1 MIKTGRNI
9 IMKRMICAALVA
21 ALMLS
26 IAGCGA
32 NVKNDMTATEG
43 ITAGATAGDTK
54 AADGTS
60 PALSL
65 TEAAEDV
72 GAYSGEAADADFAMA
87 AADIAA
93 EGAEAKNAAT
103 EGLAAT
109 EDESTQKVLPEAGQL
124 TAGQWSDNEN
134 WGFFS
139 NLIASNTLSFPAY
152 GLDPVNRIAVTVTN
166 ASGKPVANA
175 KANLVDKDGKVIF
188 SGVSDKEGIVYLF
201 DAAGNSASVE
211 IESGGKKQSAPV
223 SSASAD
229 GQNGV
234 KGASGQEITVVID
247 DNGSL
252 YKDMDIMFIVDTT
265 ASMSDEMLFLQSEF
279 TAITEAVG
287 TDHTRYSVNFY
298 RDEGDDYVTKCS
310 DFSTDI
316 KKIQKSLNKETADG
330 GGDYPE
336 AVADILTE
344 TMSAKDWNDDSVKL
358 AFMIFDAPP
367 HDGKEKE
374 LTEAI
379 EAAAAKGIHII
390 PVISSDSDRSTELF
404 GRAMAIMTD
413 GTYVFLTDDSGI
425 GNSHE
430 EPIIGSYEVRPLYDI
445 IIDVINS
452 YRQ

>member
-1 MIKTGRNI
+1 
-9 IMKRMICAALVA
+9 MKRTGKSIIKKRILCAAIIA

-26 IAGCGA
+26 MTGCGA
-32 NVKNDMTATEG
+32 SIKEEMTATEG
-43 ITAGATAGDTK
+43 ITDGMTAEATGGDTK

-65 TEAAEDV
+65 TEAAEDM
-72 GAYSGEAADADFAMA
+72 GAYSGEAADADLTMA

-93 EGAEAKNAAT
+93 EGSVT
-103 EGLAAT
+103 EGTPAT
-109 EDESTQKVLPEAGQL
+109 ADESTKKTLPEAGQL
-124 TAGQWSDNEN
+124 TAGEWSDNEN

-139 NLIASNTLSFPAY
+139 NLIASQAISFPAY

-175 KANLVDKDGKVIF
+175 KADLVDKDGKVIF

-223 SSASAD
+223 NSASTD

-234 KGASGQEITVVID
+234 KGASGREVTVVID
-247 DNGSL
+247 DDGSL

-279 TAITEAVG
+279 TAITEAIG

-316 KKIQKSLNKETADG
+316 KKIQKSLNNETADG

-344 TMSAKDWNDDSVKL
+344 TMSAKDWKDDSVKL

-374 LTEAI
+374 LTAAI
-379 EAAAAKGIHII
+379 EAAAEKGIHII

-445 IIDVINS
+445 IIDIINS